1 MSTTIVPLTST
12 SDMLGLN
19 SAAAKTEIDL
29 AGFTFNILQT
39 AANAGDTLD
48 LRFKVQNSGVNAAAP
63 FSVRVV
69 LSKNINFVDGLD
81 LPSNAVLVKDGL
93 AGKTVSDEFVFTY
106 DLPGINDTFWTGDG
120 PYFLG
125 LVVDSEN
132 VISEVNEANN
142 FGILQFNG
150 QAGDYDVVQINNT
163 QQPDLSGKSFDVAP
177 EPIEAGNIINAQFDV
192 QNTAGGAAGAF
203 QVAFY
208 LSTDATITSSDRL
221 LTTTNINGLAGL
233 TSTGLLSIDLQLP
246 GINNDF
252 WVGDG
257 TYYIGMIVDSTN
269 AVTESKGDN
278 NSNLGLQID
287 SDDVVINRTRLVPTE
302 VRDVFSGSPGDDSL
316 RGSRG
321 DDDLSGLGGDDTL
334 RGDRGDDDL
343 LGLGGDDFVS
353 GGQGDDFIW
362 GVNPDAANPGRGE
375 IDILIGDFVGRGSF
389 GADIFVLGNNTQAY
403 YNDGVATT
411 NGSSDYA
418 LIRDFSK
425 EKDTLELH
433 GSVSDYQL
441 ATPPSTL
448 PSGTALVFRGELI
461 AIVQGDTNLN
471 LNANYFTYV

>member
-48 LRFKVQNSGVNAAAP
+48 LRFKVQNSGLNAATP

-81 LPSNAVLVKDGL
+81 LVSNAVLVNGL
-93 AGKTVSDEFVFTY
+93 AGKTISEEFVFTY
-106 DLPGINDTFWTGDG
+106 DLPDINDAFWTGDG
-120 PYFLG
+120 SYFLG

-142 FGILQFNG
+142 SGTLQFNG

-163 QQPDLSGKSFDVAP
+163 QRPDLSGKSIDVTP
-177 EPIEAGNIINAQFDV
+177 EPIEAGNIIKTQFAV
-192 QNTAGGAAGAF
+192 QNTGGGAAGAF

-208 LSTDATITSSDRL
+208 LSKDATISTADRL
-221 LTTTNINGLAGL
+221 LATTNINGLAGL

-252 WVGDG
+252 WIGDG
-257 TYYIGMIVDSTN
+257 TYYVGMIVDSTN
-269 AVTESKGDN
+269 VITESNGDN
-278 NSNLGLQID
+278 NSNLGLLID
-287 SDDVVINRTRLVPTE
+287 SDDVVINRTQFAPTE
-302 VRDVFSGSPGDDSL
+302 ERDVFSGSPGDDFL
-316 RGSRG
+316 RGSRD
-321 DDDLSGLGGDDTL
+321 DDDLLGLAGNDTL

-343 LGLGGDDFVS
+343 LGGMGNDAVQ

-362 GVNPDAANPGRGE
+362 GVNPSAANPGRGE

-441 ATPPSTL
+441 ATPPSAL